1 VSELYFVFLVGIYTL
16 VMCVGFGVV
25 RVVDNTTAE

>member
-1 VSELYFVFLVGIYTL
+1 VSFISCFLVGIYVL
-16 VMCVGFGVV
+16 AMCVGFAVV